1 MLVRAP
7 VYHDR
12 WRQSTGCEFV
22 HATSG
27 SAREDFLISAS
38 RRLSWAPVT
47 EIPEHLLKRSKAA
60 RAQAEG
66 GTPAADAGAAATTA
80 AAGSESAPAV
90 PARAAAPAAPAE
102 PVGPPPPKP
111 DIPVVAAAK
120 ARKKIP
126 FWAFATL
133 STLPLW
139 AFMYVRALTPTTE
152 KIAGPLGDG
161 ATVYSGCAGCH
172 GTNGE
177 GGVGYQ
183 FSQGEVLKTFPHI
196 EDQLRWVENGS
207 DAYAAAGIQDYGDPN
222 RPGGAHITKARGAM
236 PAQEGQLTEA
246 QILAV
251 VCHERFTLGGAD
263 PAGAYLAEYN
273 NWCAVDAPAWL
284 ALEDGS
290 ATFDNIDTKVTGAIK
305 VGKDPAPGSSAGS

>member
-1 MLVRAP
+1 
-7 VYHDR
+7 
-12 WRQSTGCEFV
+12 
-22 HATSG
+22 
-27 SAREDFLISAS
+27 
-38 RRLSWAPVT
+38 VT

-66 GTPAADAGAAATTA
+66 GAPAEGAAAAPAAAAPGTAAATTA
-80 AAGSESAPAV
+80 STSP
-90 PARAAAPAAPAE
+90 AAPAAAAPPAA
-102 PVGPPPPKP
+102 PAGPPPPKP

-139 AFMYVRALTPTTE
+139 AFMYVRALTPSAD

-161 ATVYSGCAGCH
+161 AQVYTGCSSCH
-172 GTNGE
+172 GSQGE

-183 FSQGEVLKTFPHI
+183 FSKGEVLKTFPHI
-196 EDQLRWVENGS
+196 EDQLRWVYNGT
-207 DAYAAAGIQDYGDPN
+207 DAYATAGIEIYGDPN
-222 RPGGAHITKARGAM
+222 RAGGAHVTKAKGVM
-236 PAQEGQLTEA
+236 PAQGGQLTEA

-263 PAGAYLAEYN
+263 PIGANETEFN
-273 NWCAVDAPAWL
+273 NWCAEDSPAWV

-290 ATFDNIDTKVTGAIK
+290 ATFDDIDTKVPGAIK
-305 VGKDPAPGSSAGS
+305 VGTEPAPGSSAGS

>member
-1 MLVRAP
+1 M
-7 VYHDR
+7 
-12 WRQSTGCEFV
+12 
-22 HATSG
+22 
-27 SAREDFLISAS
+27 
-38 RRLSWAPVT
+38 T

-66 GTPAADAGAAATTA
+66 GAPAEGAAAAPAAAAPGTAAATTA
-80 AAGSESAPAV
+80 STSP
-90 PARAAAPAAPAE
+90 AAAAVAAPPAAPA
-102 PVGPPPPKP
+102 GPPPPKP

-139 AFMYVRALTPTTE
+139 AFMYVRALTPSAD

-161 ATVYSGCAGCH
+161 AQVYTGCSSCH
-172 GTNGE
+172 GSQGE

-183 FSQGEVLKTFPHI
+183 FSKGEVLKTFPHI
-196 EDQLRWVENGS
+196 EDQLRWVYNGT
-207 DAYAAAGIQDYGDPN
+207 DAYATAGIEIYGDPN
-222 RPGGAHITKARGAM
+222 RAGGAHVTKAKGVM
-236 PAQEGQLTEA
+236 PAQGGQLTEA

-263 PAGAYLAEYN
+263 PIGANETEFN
-273 NWCAVDAPAWL
+273 NWCAEDSPAWV

-290 ATFDNIDTKVTGAIK
+290 ATFDDIDTKVPGAIK
-305 VGKDPAPGSSAGS
+305 VGTEPAPGSSAGS

>member
-1 MLVRAP
+1 
-7 VYHDR
+7 
-12 WRQSTGCEFV
+12 
-22 HATSG
+22 
-27 SAREDFLISAS
+27 
-38 RRLSWAPVT
+38 VT
-47 EIPEHLLKRSKAA
+47 EIPEHLLKRSQAA

-66 GTPAADAGAAATTA
+66 GATPAATTPAAVTPSATPGAA
-80 AAGSESAPAV
+80 SETAPAV
-90 PARAAAPAAPAE
+90 PAKAAAPPA
-102 PVGPPPPKP
+102 PVGPPPPQP

-152 KIAGPLGDG
+152 KIAGPLGVG
-161 ATVYSGCAGCH
+161 ATVFTGCSSCH
-172 GTNGE
+172 GSNGE
-177 GGVGYQ
+177 GVAGLGYQ

-196 EDQLRWVENGS
+196 EDQLRWVYGGT
-207 DAYAAAGIQDYGDPN
+207 DAYFTAGIQIYGAPN
-222 RPGGAHITKARGAM
+222 RPGGPHITKARGTM
-236 PAQEGQLTEA
+236 PGQSSQLTEA

-263 PAGAYLAEYN
+263 PAGAYEKEYE
-273 NWCAVDAPAWL
+273 NWCAPDAPAWT

-290 ATFDNIDTKVTGAIK
+290 ATFANIDTKVTGAIK
-305 VGKDPAPGSSAGS
+305 VGEEPAPGSPAGS

>member
-1 MLVRAP
+1 M
-7 VYHDR
+7 
-12 WRQSTGCEFV
+12 
-22 HATSG
+22 
-27 SAREDFLISAS
+27 
-38 RRLSWAPVT
+38 
-47 EIPEHLLKRSKAA
+47 
-60 RAQAEG
+60 
-66 GTPAADAGAAATTA
+66 
-80 AAGSESAPAV
+80 
-90 PARAAAPAAPAE
+90 PARTAAPAAPPA

-152 KIAGPLGDG
+152 KIAGPLGEG
-161 ATVYSGCAGCH
+161 ATVYSGCSGCH
-172 GTNGE
+172 GPAGE

-196 EDQLRWVENGS
+196 EDQLRWVDNGS
-207 DAYAAAGIQDYGDPN
+207 DAYAAAGVADYGDPN

-236 PAQEGQLTEA
+236 PAQAGQLTEA

-263 PAGAYLAEYN
+263 PA
-273 NWCAVDAPAWL
+273 APTRR
-284 ALEDGS
+284 S
-290 ATFDNIDTKVTGAIK
+290 TPTGALPMRRLGWRSK
-305 VGKDPAPGSSAGS
+305 TARPPSTTSTRRSPGRSRSARTRRPAHPPAAE

>member
-1 MLVRAP
+1 
-7 VYHDR
+7 
-12 WRQSTGCEFV
+12 
-22 HATSG
+22 
-27 SAREDFLISAS
+27 
-38 RRLSWAPVT
+38 VT

-66 GTPAADAGAAATTA
+66 SPAPADTAGASASPSTA
-80 AAGSESAPAV
+80 SDSTPAV
-90 PARAAAPAAPAE
+90 PVRAAAPAAPAA

-120 ARKKIP
+120 ARKRIP

-152 KIAGPLGDG
+152 KIAGPLGVG
-161 ATVYSGCAGCH
+161 ATVYSGCSSCH

-196 EDQLRWVENGS
+196 EDQLRWVYNGS
-207 DAYAAAGIQDYGDPN
+207 DAYAAAGVQIYGDPK
-222 RPGGAHITKARGAM
+222 RPNGPHITKARGVM
-236 PAQEGQLTEA
+236 PGQSAQLTEA

-251 VCHERFTLGGAD
+251 VCHERFSLGGAD
-263 PAGAYLAEYN
+263 LNGPYQKEYAA
-273 NWCAVDAPAWL
+273 WCAPDAPAWL

-290 ATFDNIDTKVTGAIK
+290 ATFDNIDTKVPGAIK
-305 VGKDPAPGSSAGS
+305 VGKAPAPGSSAAGT

>member
-1 MLVRAP
+1 M
-7 VYHDR
+7 
-12 WRQSTGCEFV
+12 
-22 HATSG
+22 HAAFRIHPG
-27 SAREDFLISAS
+27 DFLISTS

-47 EIPEHLLKRSKAA
+47 EIPEHLLKRSQAA
-60 RAQAEG
+60 RAEAEG
-66 GTPAADAGAAATTA
+66 ATSPADTPGATPGTEAATTA
-80 AAGSESAPAV
+80 AATPAV
-90 PARAAAPAAPAE
+90 QTPAAAPAA

-111 DIPVVAAAK
+111 DSPVVAAAK

-139 AFMYVRALTPTTE
+139 AFMYVRALTPATE
-152 KIAGPLGDG
+152 RIPGPLGDG
-161 ATVYSGCAGCH
+161 AVLFNGCSTCH
-172 GTNGE
+172 GSKGE

-196 EDQLRWVENGS
+196 EDQLRWVYAGS
-207 DAYAAAGIQDYGDPN
+207 DAYATAGVQIYGDPK
-222 RPGGAHITKARGAM
+222 RAGGAHVTKAKGAM
-236 PAQEGQLTEA
+236 PQQGEKFGGPLTEA

-263 PAGAYLAEYN
+263 PVGANQKEFDD
-273 NWCAVDAPAWL
+273 WCAVDSPAWT

-290 ATFDNIDTKVTGAIK
+290 ATFDNIDTKVPGAIK
-305 VGKDPAPGSSAGS
+305 VGTVPAAGSSAGS

>member
-1 MLVRAP
+1 M
-7 VYHDR
+7 
-12 WRQSTGCEFV
+12 
-22 HATSG
+22 
-27 SAREDFLISAS
+27 
-38 RRLSWAPVT
+38 T

-66 GTPAADAGAAATTA
+66 ATPAAEPAAPGHRSGRDVGHAC
-80 AAGSESAPAV
+80 
-90 PARAAAPAAPAE
+90 RANSDSRAAPAA

-152 KIAGPLGDG
+152 TIPGPLGDG
-161 ATVYSGCAGCH
+161 AALQRLLELSRQRRRRRRSATSSRR
-172 GTNGE
+172 
-177 GGVGYQ
+177 GGAQDLSAHRGSAAMGVRRQ
-183 FSQGEVLKTFPHI
+183 RCLLQPQESQI
-196 EDQLRWVENGS
+196 
-207 DAYAAAGIQDYGDPN
+207 YGDPN
-222 RPGGAHITKARGAM
+222 RAGGAHVTKAEEPC
-236 PAQEGQLTEA
+236 PAGMGGQLTDA

-263 PAGAYLAEYN
+263 PVGANEGVRQLVL
-273 NWCAVDAPAWL
+273 CRFSGVDRLGGRLGDLRQRRHQVP
-284 ALEDGS
+284 
-290 ATFDNIDTKVTGAIK
+290 GAIE
-305 VGKDPAPGSSAGS
+305 VGTEPAPGSPAGT

>member
-1 MLVRAP
+1 
-7 VYHDR
+7 
-12 WRQSTGCEFV
+12 
-22 HATSG
+22 
-27 SAREDFLISAS
+27 
-38 RRLSWAPVT
+38 VT

-66 GTPAADAGAAATTA
+66 SPAPADTAGTAVTP

-90 PARAAAPAAPAE
+90 PARAATPAVPSA

-111 DIPVVAAAK
+111 DIPVVVAAK

-139 AFMYVRALTPTTE
+139 AFMYVRALTPTAE
-152 KIAGPLGDG
+152 KISGPLGVG
-161 ATVYSGCAGCH
+161 ATVFTGCSGCH
-172 GTNGE
+172 GTSGE

-183 FSQGEVLKTFPHI
+183 FSQGEVLKTFPNI
-196 EDQLRWVENGS
+196 EDQLRWVYNGS
-207 DAYAAAGIQDYGDPN
+207 DAYAAAGVQIYGDPN
-222 RPGGAHITKARGAM
+222 RPGGPHITKARGSM
-236 PAQEGQLTEA
+236 PGQSGQLTEA

-263 PAGAYLAEYN
+263 PTGASQKEYA
-273 NWCAVDAPAWL
+273 NWCAPDAPAWL

-290 ATFDNIDTKVTGAIK
+290 VTFDNVDTKVPGAIK
-305 VGKDPAPGSSAGS
+305 VGKDPAPGSSAPGG

>member
-1 MLVRAP
+1 M
-7 VYHDR
+7 
-12 WRQSTGCEFV
+12 
-22 HATSG
+22 
-27 SAREDFLISAS
+27 
-38 RRLSWAPVT
+38 
-47 EIPEHLLKRSKAA
+47 
-60 RAQAEG
+60 
-66 GTPAADAGAAATTA
+66 PAA
-80 AAGSESAPAV
+80 
-90 PARAAAPAAPAE
+90 AAAPAAPA
-102 PVGPPPPKP
+102 GPPPPKP

-161 ATVYSGCAGCH
+161 ATVFTGCSSCH
-172 GTNGE
+172 GSSGE
-177 GGVGYQ
+177 GGVGYA
-183 FSQGEVLKTFPHI
+183 FAGGEVLKTFPHI
-196 EDQLRWVENGS
+196 EDQLRWVYSGS
-207 DAYAAAGIQDYGDPN
+207 EAYAAAGVQIYGDPN
-222 RPGGAHITKARGAM
+222 RAGGAHVTKAKGVMPQQGAKFGG
-236 PAQEGQLTEA
+236 ALTEA

-263 PAGAYLAEYN
+263 PAGANQKEYD
-273 NWCAVDAPAWL
+273 NWCAPDSPAWT

-305 VGKDPAPGSSAGS
+305 VGTEPKAGSSAGN

>member
-1 MLVRAP
+1 M
-7 VYHDR
+7 
-12 WRQSTGCEFV
+12 
-22 HATSG
+22 
-27 SAREDFLISAS
+27 
-38 RRLSWAPVT
+38 T

-60 RAQAEG
+60 RAQAVGEAPAEG
-66 GTPAADAGAAATTA
+66 TAPASATSAATPAATT
-80 AAGSESAPAV
+80 PAV
-90 PARAAAPAAPAE
+90 PAPAAPPPA

-120 ARKKIP
+120 ARTKVP

-152 KIAGPLGDG
+152 KIPGPLGDG
-161 ATVYSGCAGCH
+161 AVVYSGCSSCH
-172 GTNGE
+172 GSKGE

-183 FSQGEVLKTFPHI
+183 FSQQEVLKTFPHI
-196 EDQLRWVENGS
+196 EDQLRWVYGGS
-207 DAYAAAGIQDYGDPN
+207 DAYAAAGVQNYGDPK
-222 RPGGAHITKARGAM
+222 RPGGPRITKAKGNM
-236 PAQEGQLTEA
+236 PGQAGQLTDA

-263 PAGAYLAEYN
+263 PVGAYQKEFD
-273 NWCAVDAPAWL
+273 NWCSVDSPAWT

-290 ATFDNIDTKVTGAIK
+290 ATFENIDTKVPGAIK
-305 VGKDPAPGSSAGS
+305 VGKQPAPGSSAAS

>member
-1 MLVRAP
+1 M
-7 VYHDR
+7 
-12 WRQSTGCEFV
+12 
-22 HATSG
+22 
-27 SAREDFLISAS
+27 AS

-60 RAQAEG
+60 RVQAEG
-66 GTPAADAGAAATTA
+66 GAPADTAAAAPTPGTAPATTA
-80 AAGSESAPAV
+80 ATTPAV
-90 PARAAAPAAPAE
+90 PTPAAPPAT
-102 PVGPPPPKP
+102 PAGPPPPKP

-139 AFMYVRALTPTTE
+139 AFMYVRALTPTADR
-152 KIAGPLGDG
+152 IAGPLGDG
-161 ATVYSGCAGCH
+161 ASVYTGCSSCH
-172 GTNGE
+172 GSRGE

-196 EDQLRWVENGS
+196 EDQLRWVDNGT
-207 DAYAAAGIQDYGDPN
+207 DAYVTAGIEIYGDPN
-222 RPGGAHITKARGAM
+222 RPGGAHIAKAKGVM
-236 PAQEGQLTEA
+236 PAQKGQLTDA

-263 PAGAYLAEYN
+263 PLGPNETEFN
-273 NWCAVDAPAWL
+273 NWCAEDSPAWT
-284 ALEDGS
+284 ALEDGT
-290 ATFDNIDTKVTGAIK
+290 ATLDNIDTKVPGAIK
-305 VGKDPAPGSSAGS
+305 VGTEPAPGSSAGS